1 MNTDTLTLLRNE
13 ISAATANLKKC
24 DATYKGFKTFKGN
37 HQGLEF
43 CANQLLQAAT
53 GLRDHA
59 ERIAVIADDVHE
71 RYSNTPQQMELDD
84 ITVNGHR

>member
-43 CANQLLQAAT
+43 CATQMLHAAIA
-53 GLRDHA
+53 LREHA
-59 ERIAVIADDVHE
+59 ELLVQIAEDIQNNFGVV
-71 RYSNTPQQMELDD
+71 PQPEATYKVSEL
-84 ITVNGHR
+84 